1 MRPFIAMPSLLYYL
15 LRTGTYL
22 GAIKGK
28 PLASTGG
35 SEGARMVANSDGK
48 VRQGRFAARKIAQ
61 VEVVF

>member
-1 MRPFIAMPSLLYYL
+1 MRPFIAMPSLLYYS

-35 SEGARMVANSDGK
+35 LEGARRAASSAGK
-48 VRQGRFAARKIAQ
+48 ERQ
-61 VEVVF
+61 V